1 MKLLLALF
9 AFALMVFEGDS
20 RTFQNSWTFSVASK
34 FSQSSAVVATNGARF
49 TTFELRENKIDTLM
63 GEGRNALIVW
73 GGVNATKDNKD
84 AQTIHAEMKS
94 YCHDRREAGWFVIV
108 FTEISADPIIKKNWD
123 VIQPELNDLIRN
135 NWKEYANLMVD
146 LGARQEL
153 SEYRN
158 TIYFVDGVHLTEE
171 GNRVVAQT
179 VIKRINLFI
188 TTNLIGALTAVI
200 FLISAIL
207 VFVFRLLNKPEV
219 GTWMGYV
226 QFVLAVPLLYLL
238 YQAWR
243 MGRPRLYVIQIL
255 CVLLWLLVEALL
267 DYIFKVDF
275 RQKRAIV
282 IPYVMLFFAACGGM
296 VGIAANAGH
305 VWTIISG
312 VLFMITAMLA
322 FVQRKVTGM

>member
-1 MKLLLALF
+1 MF
-9 AFALMVFEGDS
+9 
-20 RTFQNSWTFSVASK
+20 
-34 FSQSSAVVATNGARF
+34 
-49 TTFELRENKIDTLM
+49 
-63 GEGRNALIVW
+63 
-73 GGVNATKDNKD
+73 
-84 AQTIHAEMKS
+84 
-94 YCHDRREAGWFVIV
+94 
-108 FTEISADPIIKKNWD
+108 
-123 VIQPELNDLIRN
+123 DL
-135 NWKEYANLMVD
+135 VD
-146 LGARQEL
+146 
-153 SEYRN
+153 
-158 TIYFVDGVHLTEE
+158 
-171 GNRVVAQT
+171 
-179 VIKRINLFI
+179 
-188 TTNLIGALTAVI
+188 TTNFVGALTAVI

-282 IPYVMLFFAACGGM
+282 IPYIMLFFAAGGGM
-296 VGIAANAGH
+296 VGIAANAGRP
-305 VWTIISG
+305 WTIATGI
-312 VLFMITAMLA
+312 LFIIVAVLA